1 MSTVHLFAMMSSTRL
16 VGHVASNYPEE
27 TMSYLHHAA
36 RGVLRRSLMSTSSIV
51 RRTGLIL
58 GVAAAGLLAATG
70 SASGQAT
77 IKVNENVNFRLGI
90 LLQAWVNF
98 QQLPRSDR
106 YTQEIF
112 LRRSRFLFGGQIA
125 RDVTFFIQMDG
136 GSLGRTTNGVKPLTT
151 FFVQDAFMSVGYAK
165 DQFLDAGLILP
176 ATSRGTLASTATILP
191 LDYGVTGFLSSEATN
206 SNAAR
211 DLGLQARGWLARGR
225 VEYRVGVLEGHR
237 DSLPTNPLRYNARIQ
252 VQLLDPEAKVVFP
265 QDVYLTAARALALV
279 AFGEVQQDY
288 NAYTFEAFF
297 SHPLGAGAQVTAQ
310 VNDITYNG
318 GTTFPG
324 LLGQHTYSGEAGL
337 YFKRSK
343 LMPFAH
349 YETQRHE
356 GTVHDALDL
365 DRYQL
370 GLTYYWRGFN
380 GNVKGAWVRVTPNTG
395 PSSNQFTMQLQ
406 AFYY

>member
-1 MSTVHLFAMMSSTRL
+1 
-16 VGHVASNYPEE
+16 
-27 TMSYLHHAA
+27 
-36 RGVLRRSLMSTSSIV
+36 MSTSSIV

-58 GVAAAGLLAATG
+58 GVAAAGLLAATR

-77 IKVNENVNFRLGI
+77 IKLNEDVNFQLGI

-265 QDVYLTAARALALV
+265 QDVYLTVARALALA

-297 SHPLGAGAQVTAQ
+297 SHPLGASAQVTAQ

-324 LLGQHTYSGEAGL
+324 LLGQHTYLWGGWAVL
-337 YFKRSK
+337 QAQQAHAFRS
-343 LMPFAH
+343 L
-349 YETQRHE
+349 R
-356 GTVHDALDL
+356 DAAARGDGP
-365 DRYQL
+365 RRPRRGPVPL